1 MKDLLQALCALPIV
15 SGDEP
20 AFRAE
25 MTALLAPLGEVS
37 FLPSGTALC
46 RLPAESDRLPVVLLE
61 AHLDR
66 VGLMVT
72 RVSEKGFVHAA
83 AVGGVDPRTLA
94 AARVTIHSKAGAV
107 PGVVCAV
114 PPHLSN
120 GDGALQK
127 TSDVAI
133 DIGMT
138 AERAKELV
146 VCGDRVTLDGA
157 FAALLGG
164 RIVSPALDDRAGCAA
179 VIGAARMLENCKTAQ
194 IVVALSVQEETG
206 GGGAVT
212 AANAV
217 APDFCFASDVTF
229 GETPDSDPND
239 VLKMGGGP
247 AIGVSPCLDRRLG
260 DALAAAA
267 EANGIPYQWEIMAG
281 RTGTD
286 ADPISCAGR
295 GVRTALVS
303 IPERYMHTASE
314 VACLADIENTAR
326 LIALT
331 IGGGLL

>member
-1 MKDLLQALCALPIV
+1 MKELLRRLCALPIV

-20 AFRAE
+20 AFQKE
-25 MTALLAPLGEVS
+25 LFDLLAPLGEVS

-46 RLPAESDRLPVVLLE
+46 RLPARDESLPVVLLE

-83 AVGGVDPRTLA
+83 GVGGVDPRTLA
-94 AARVTIHSKAGAV
+94 ASRVTIHTKTGPL

-114 PPHLSN
+114 PPHLS
-120 GDGALQK
+120 GGSDELQK
-127 TSDVAI
+127 KDDVAI
-133 DIGMT
+133 DAGLT
-138 AERAKELV
+138 AKRAKELIGY
-146 VCGDRVTLDGA
+146 GDRVTFDGA
-157 FAALLGG
+157 FTALLGG
-164 RIVSPALDDRAGCAA
+164 RVVSPAMDDRAGCAA
-179 VIGAARMLENCKTAQ
+179 VIGAARLLQSCDTAR
-194 IVVALSVQEETG
+194 IVVALASQEETG
-206 GGGAVT
+206 GGGALT

-217 APDFCFASDVTF
+217 SPDFCFASDVTF

-239 VLKMGGGP
+239 VLKLGGGP

-260 DALAAAA
+260 EALAAAA
-267 EANGIPYQWEIMAG
+267 EKAGIPYQWEVMAG

-286 ADPISCAGR
+286 ADAIAVSGR

-303 IPERYMHTASE
+303 VPERYMHTASE
-314 VACLADIENTAR
+314 VVCLADVEHTAR
-326 LIALT
+326 LIADT